1 MRHGTLENTNHIHDI
16 LEGKKGHL
24 REKAR
29 NVDKAKRVPSK

>member
-16 LEGKKGHL
+16 LEGKKGRL